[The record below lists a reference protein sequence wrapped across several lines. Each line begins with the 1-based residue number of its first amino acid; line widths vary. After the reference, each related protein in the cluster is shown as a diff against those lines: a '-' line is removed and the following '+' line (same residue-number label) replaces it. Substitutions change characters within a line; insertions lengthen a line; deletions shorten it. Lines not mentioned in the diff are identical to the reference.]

1 MTDRPTAQC
10 ERRIGRYEMFGELA
24 SGGMGA
30 VHFGRLVGEQG
41 FARVVAI
48 KRLHEHVA
56 KLPDF
61 AKMFLDEGRLAAR
74 IRHPNVVATLDALA
88 EGGELLLVME
98 YVAGESLAGLRR
110 AAAKRGRRIPI
121 AVAVRVAAD
130 ALYGLHAA
138 HAANGPDGE
147 PLGIV
152 HRDVSPQNVLVG
164 TDGLARVLDFGI
176 AKATSVAQTTR
187 SGGLKGK
194 IRYMAPEQLREEP
207 VTPRTDVYALSVV
220 LWELL
225 TGEQLFEAANEP
237 ASMAKVLAGV
247 VVPPTRL
254 APDVPDAL
262 SEIVLRGLSR
272 DPESRFA
279 SADEMARAL
288 ERATSPALPREVGDW
303 VRDVAAEAVEARA
316 HYVAAMERASG
327 VPTLTGRHLLPPR
340 AVNDELVTET
350 AGAAPAMAR
359 APAEERVVGRGL
371 RDEPRRRGVIA
382 LLGVMGAVGLVVVS
396 VLIVTRH
403 RASADSTRASSGE
416 RAESGE
422 SASSAE
428 SAGPPTPML
437 EAAGAAVASA
447 TPSSIATTPTAPAA
461 PTDTPVSPPP
471 PRGVATGRRAPPTR
485 SAAPVG
491 RPTRR
496 PNCNPPYEEDA
507 RGVRHIKDGCL

>member
-1 MTDRPTAQC
+1 
-10 ERRIGRYEMFGELA
+10 MFGELA

-30 VHFGRLVGEQG
+30 IHFGRLVGEQG
-41 FARVVAI
+41 FARVVVI
-48 KRLHEHVA
+48 KRLHDHVA

-61 AKMFLDEGRLAAR
+61 ARMFLDEGRLAAR

-110 AAAKRGRRIPI
+110 AAAKRGQRVPI
-121 AVAVRVAAD
+121 SVAVRVAAD

-138 HAANGPDGE
+138 HVANGPDGE

-176 AKATSVAQTTR
+176 AKATSVAHTTR

-247 VVPPTRL
+247 VVPPARL

-272 DPESRFA
+272 EPASRFA

-303 VRDVAAEAVEARA
+303 VRDVAAEAVAARA
-316 HYVAAMERASG
+316 HYVAAMERANG
-327 VPTLTGRHLLPPR
+327 GPTLTGHHLRPPP
-340 AVNDELVTET
+340 AANDELVTET
-350 AGAAPAMAR
+350 AGAPPATAR
-359 APAEERVVGRGL
+359 APAEEHAIGGK
-371 RDEPRRRGVIA
+371 PRRRGVIA
-382 LLGVMGAVGLVVVS
+382 LLGVMGAVGLVVIS
-396 VLIVTRH
+396 VLVVTRH
-403 RASADSTRASSGE
+403 RASADSARP
-416 RAESGE
+416 
-422 SASSAE
+422 SSAD

-437 EAAGAAVASA
+437 EAPGAAVGSA
-447 TPSSIATTPTAPAA
+447 VPTSFATTPGA
-461 PTDTPVSPPP
+461 PTTPTPPTATAVSPPP
-471 PRGVATGRRAPPTR
+471 SRGVATGRRPPPSR
-485 SAAPVG
+485 GAAPAS
-491 RPTRR
+491 RPARR

-507 RGVRHIKDGCL
+507 RGVRRIKDGCL